1 MHARMKRFDQAGEIL
16 ASAVIVICGA
26 FLIGWSSLL

>member
-1 MHARMKRFDQAGEIL
+1 MSTRMKRFDQAAEFVAAL
-16 ASAVIVICGA
+16 SIVVGGA